1 VIKVLIVDDQ
11 PLLRNALASIIDLER
26 DIEVVG
32 MAESGSMALE
42 LSKEVNPDVILM
54 DIRMPDGDGI
64 WATEQLA
71 TKGLRDIKVLI
82 LTTFEE
88 EEYIFRALKAG
99 ASGFLSKASEGAEI
113 SEAIRKVAA
122 GDNLLSPN
130 SIRKLISLV
139 VSKIPNLD
147 SLEFRD
153 RLEGLTQREV
163 EILRL
168 VGLGRNNDEI
178 AQSLFISPHTVKTH
192 ISNLMVKLDIHDR
205 YQLVI
210 EAYETGVVRVG
221 EN

>member
-1 VIKVLIVDDQ
+1 LIKVLIVDDQ
-11 PLLRNALASIIDLER
+11 PLLRSALASIIDLEP
-26 DIEVVG
+26 DIEVIG
-32 MAESGSMALE
+32 QAESGTIAITLAE
-42 LSKEVNPDVILM
+42 KIRPDVILM
-54 DIRMPDGDGI
+54 DIRMPNGDGI

-71 TKGLRDIKVLI
+71 HKGLGESKVLI

-88 EEYIFRALKAG
+88 DEYIFKSLKAG
-99 ASGFLSKASEGAEI
+99 ASGFLSKASDGKEI
-113 SEAIRKVAA
+113 SEAIRKVSA
-122 GDNLLSPN
+122 GDNLLSPEA
-130 SIRKLISLV
+130 IRKLISMV

-147 SLEFRD
+147 SSIFRD
-153 RLEGLTQREV
+153 RLDGLTQRER

-168 VGLGRNNDEI
+168 VGLGRSNDEI
-178 AQSLFISPHTVKTH
+178 SQALFISPHTVKTH

>member
-1 VIKVLIVDDQ
+1 MIRLLIVDDQ
-11 PLLRNALASIIDLER
+11 PLLRNALSSILDLEP

-32 MAESGSMALE
+32 QAESGTKAVE
-42 LSKEVNPDVILM
+42 LVELLGPDVILM
-54 DIRMPDGDGI
+54 DIRMPHGDGI

-71 TKGLRDIKVLI
+71 HKGLGDSKILI

-147 SLEFRD
+147 SLEFRY

>member
-11 PLLRNALASIIDLER
+11 PLLRNALASIIDLEP

-32 MAESGSMALE
+32 MAESGSKALQ
-42 LSKEVNPDVILM
+42 LVQQVLPDVILM

-71 TKGLRDIKVLI
+71 NRGLKETKVLI

-88 EEYIFRALKAG
+88 DDYIFRALKAG
-99 ASGFLSKASEGAEI
+99 ASGFLSKASEGVEI
-113 SEAIRKVAA
+113 SDAIRKVAA
-122 GDNLLSPN
+122 GNNLLSPM
-130 SIRKLISLV
+130 SIRRLISLV
-139 VSKIPNLD
+139 VSNIPNLD
-147 SLEFRD
+147 SPIFRD
-153 RLEGLTQREV
+153 RLDGLTQREIEV
-163 EILRL
+163 LRL

-178 AQSLFISPHTVKTH
+178 AQTLFISPHTVKTH
-192 ISNLMVKLDIHDR
+192 ISNLMLKLDIHDR

>member
-1 VIKVLIVDDQ
+1 MIKVLIVDDQ
-11 PLLRNALASIIDLER
+11 PLLRNALASIIDLEP

-32 MAESGSMALE
+32 KAESGIKAIE
-42 LSKEVNPDVILM
+42 LAQELVPDVILM

-71 TKGLRDIKVLI
+71 EKGLCDSKVLI

-88 EEYIFRALKAG
+88 EDYIFRALKAG
-99 ASGFLSKASEGAEI
+99 ASGFLSKASDGVEI
-113 SEAIRKVAA
+113 SDSIRKVAS
-122 GDNLLSPN
+122 GDNLLSPT

-139 VSKIPNLD
+139 VSNIPNLD
-147 SLEFRD
+147 SPHFRD
-153 RLEGLTQREV
+153 RLVGLTQREIEV
-163 EILRL
+163 LRF
-168 VGLGRNNDEI
+168 VGLGKNNAEI
-178 AQSLFISPHTVKTH
+178 AKSLFISPHTVKTH
-192 ISNLMVKLDIHDR
+192 VSNLMFKLGVHDR

>member
-11 PLLRNALASIIDLER
+11 PLLRNALASIIDLEP

-32 MAESGSMALE
+32 MAESGSKALQ
-42 LSKEVNPDVILM
+42 LVQQVLPDVILM

-71 TKGLRDIKVLI
+71 NQGLKETKVLI

-88 EEYIFRALKAG
+88 DDYIFRALKAG
-99 ASGFLSKASEGAEI
+99 ASGFLSKASEGVEI
-113 SEAIRKVAA
+113 SDAIRKVAA
-122 GDNLLSPN
+122 GDNLLSPM
-130 SIRKLISLV
+130 SIRRLISLV
-139 VSKIPNLD
+139 VSNIPNLD
-147 SLEFRD
+147 SPIFRD
-153 RLEGLTQREV
+153 RLDGLTQREIEV
-163 EILRL
+163 LRL

-178 AQSLFISPHTVKTH
+178 AQTLFISPHTVKTH
-192 ISNLMVKLDIHDR
+192 ISNLMLKLDIHDR

>member
-1 VIKVLIVDDQ
+1 MIKVLIVDDQ

>member
-1 VIKVLIVDDQ
+1 MIKVLIVDDQ
-11 PLLRNALASIIDLER
+11 PLLRSALASIIDLEP
-26 DIEVVG
+26 DIEVIG
-32 MAESGSMALE
+32 QAESGTIAITLAE
-42 LSKEVNPDVILM
+42 KIRPDVILM
-54 DIRMPDGDGI
+54 DIRMPNGDGI

-71 TKGLRDIKVLI
+71 HKGLGESKVLI

-88 EEYIFRALKAG
+88 DEYIFKSLKAG
-99 ASGFLSKASEGAEI
+99 ASGFLSKASDGKEI
-113 SEAIRKVAA
+113 SEAIRKVSA
-122 GDNLLSPN
+122 GDNLLSPEA
-130 SIRKLISLV
+130 IRKLISMV

-147 SLEFRD
+147 SSIFRD
-153 RLEGLTQREV
+153 RLDGLTQRER

-168 VGLGRNNDEI
+168 VGLGRSNDEI
-178 AQSLFISPHTVKTH
+178 SQALFISPHTVKTH

>member
-11 PLLRNALASIIDLER
+11 PLFRNALASIIDLEP

-42 LSKEVNPDVILM
+42 LSQVVNPDVILM

-88 EEYIFRALKAG
+88 DDYFFRALKAG
-99 ASGFLSKASEGAEI
+99 ASVFLSKASEGVEI
-113 SEAIRKVAA
+113 SDAIRKVAA
-122 GDNLLSPN
+122 GDNLLSPV

-139 VSKIPNLD
+139 VSNIPNLD
-147 SLEFRD
+147 SPIFRD
-153 RLEGLTQREV
+153 RLDGLTQREIEV
-163 EILRL
+163 LRL
-168 VGLGRNNDEI
+168 VGLGKNNDEI
-178 AQSLFISPHTVKTH
+178 AQTLFISPHTVKTH
-192 ISNLMVKLDIHDR
+192 ISNLMLKLDIHDR

>member
-1 VIKVLIVDDQ
+1 LITVLIVDDQ
-11 PLLRNALASIIDLER
+11 PLLRNALASILDLEQ

-32 MAESGSMALE
+32 QAESGIKALD
-42 LSKEVNPDVILM
+42 LAMMLKPDVMLM

-71 TKGLRDIKVLI
+71 QRGLSDTKVLI

-88 EEYIFRALKAG
+88 EDYIFRALKAG
-99 ASGFLSKASEGAEI
+99 ASGFLSKTSDGSEIAD
-113 SEAIRKVAA
+113 ALRKVAA
-122 GDNLLSPN
+122 GDNLLSPT

-139 VSKIPNLD
+139 VSNIPNLD
-147 SLEFRD
+147 SPMFRD
-153 RLEGLTQREV
+153 RLDGLTQREV
-163 EILRL
+163 EVLRL

-178 AQSLFISPHTVKTH
+178 AQALFISHHTVKTH
-192 ISNLMVKLDIHDR
+192 VSNLMLKLDIHDR